1 MNKKIESF
9 LEQPLTFLLY
19 GLLLS
24 CQNPKVEEIV
34 NESDLPIQ
42 IDNRSHIQT
51 RTTGTNFESNDEIGL
66 YVLKLPNNLANDRH
80 VDNMR
85 FIYSESSWIPDNT
98 IYYPSMTDLCDFIAY
113 YPYRVTALAT
123 ASSALEVKVS
133 PNQSNPT
140 DYNKNDF
147 LVAER
152 TSITPSNDPV
162 PLLFKHKLAEI
173 HIEIDP
179 GTGYNSVE
187 ELRAANPTI
196 LIKDIATQTT
206 YDFVERNFSNTIGNT
221 NIIPAG
227 EFTTSENKLVGKH
240 AIIIPQEIAKDK
252 LFIEVKAG
260 GKSYYFS
267 PGEKYTIAPSTKIT
281 YTLTIKRATS
291 QGSIEATVA
300 DWENKSNLNGDLNE
314 IEENEEPSIKNAY
327 SITLPDFSESSVYKV
342 MDGNTQIA
350 EVCREYLK
358 STLIDNQAIVVYPFV
373 NNETDL
379 KNGYVAQVLDGNGG
393 NPIQGNQHGG
403 NVSWDI
409 ANNTLTYMQ
418 GTSTNSSTIYLDE
431 KGKFGNSSTVN
442 SKTTTIIPDK
452 IEDNRDGKYYPIVKV
467 ATQYWMRSNL
477 EAQSF
482 INGNPISNIT
492 KNEDW
497 EKATST
503 SPKAAYSIN
512 NLNYYYT
519 YTALTNIA
527 PQGWSVPTLN
537 EWMKLKTY
545 INDNIS
551 VITDESWDGG
561 NNLTGLSI
569 KMFSYRDSNGAYST
583 TKTTYF
589 WHTEG
594 GIKIMSGIVTDI
606 SKKQGNSIRCI
617 RK

>member
-1 MNKKIESF
+1 MK
-9 LEQPLTFLLY
+9 QPLTFLLC

-24 CQNPKVEEIV
+24 CQNTKVEEIV
-34 NESDLPIQ
+34 NESDLPIR

-66 YVLKLPNNLANDRH
+66 YVLKLPNNLTNDRH

-85 FIYSESSWIPDNT
+85 FMYSEGSWIPDNT

-113 YPYRVTALAT
+113 YPYRATALAT

-152 TSITPSNDPV
+152 TSITPSNEPV

-187 ELRAANPTI
+187 ELKAANPTV
-196 LIKDIATQTT
+196 LIRDVATHTT
-206 YDFVERNFSNTIGNT
+206 YDFLERNFSNTIENT
-221 NIIPAG
+221 NITPAG
-227 EFTTSENKLVGKH
+227 EFIISENKLVGKH

-291 QGSIEATVA
+291 QGNIEATVA

-314 IEENEEPSIKNAY
+314 MEEKEEPGITNAY
-327 SITLPDFSESSVYKV
+327 SITIPDFSESSVYKV

-358 STLIDNQAIVVYPFV
+358 STLIDNQAIVIYPFV
-373 NNETDL
+373 NGKADL
-379 KNGYVAQVLDGNGG
+379 TKGYVAQILDGNAG
-393 NPIQGNQHGG
+393 NPISGNQHGG
-403 NVSWDI
+403 SISWDI
-409 ANNTLTYMQ
+409 ANNTLTYIQ
-418 GTSTNSSTIYLDE
+418 GISPNSSTIYLDE
-431 KGKFGNSSTVN
+431 KGKFGNSSAGS
-442 SKTTTIIPDK
+442 SKATNIIPDK

-467 ATQYWMRSNL
+467 ATQYWMGSNL
-477 EAQSF
+477 ETQTLT
-482 INGNPISNIT
+482 NGSTISNII

-497 EKATST
+497 EKAVST
-503 SPKAAYSIN
+503 SPKAAYSVN
-512 NLNYYYT
+512 NANYYYT
-519 YTALTNIA
+519 YTTLTNIA

-537 EWMKLKTY
+537 EWIKLKTY

-561 NNLTGLSI
+561 SNLTGLSI
-569 KMFSYRDSNGAYST
+569 KAFGYRNTSGEYPTFT
-583 TKTTYF
+583 TKTTYY

-594 GIKIMSGIVTDI
+594 GIKIVSGIGTDS